1 MKPTALQLDALQ
13 GDIARAVAARDARAV
28 AAGWRAVLDYFT
40 QISATR
46 LDPEPAV
53 EEPEYQRLWD
63 MAGQALANLGGQAE
77 PPVETV
83 ADYDSDRYGPMLGVS
98 DEGSATAA
106 IRHGALASPKCAAL
120 KQCTPLTVG
129 VAHDAERL
137 GAVGE
142 VVVGPDE
149 YAAIRL
155 ACRGRLLTTTNI
167 GTKVNVRH
175 FLESPEVRVRP
186 GRTDAIVADVVER
199 LKELFAP
206 YVRTPSGKARAHTV
220 LVRFE
225 ARVPSRQRPE
235 ILKSLQAAVA
245 KGEFCSPKLHR
256 LGVVAEPG
264 RDRVARAKAAVD
276 LAGRAGIN
284 CVAQSGTLEDFDP
297 DELAA
302 VLQYAAERKVRVGPR
317 VRVDPQTTARHVW
330 TGLFTAR
337 NMGLD
342 LGKYGLVPLTL
353 EDQREVIIRI
363 QYWFPIWAAAPVY
376 YIDHPLVS
384 ADEVFHGPKLA
395 AGIRRW
401 LDMVSKHR
409 VRVVLI
415 DTAKKWEGRRLLK
428 DSADDER
435 GFLTEVEI
443 ESLTAFATE
452 RKVKVLWAGGITMP
466 QAYTFGRLG
475 VFGVYVTSAA
485 AAVAPVGKKY
495 RRDPYLVGSREP
507 EPSAVA
513 RVKILL
519 EAGFLVGRGATELKS
534 AVEPLLAA
542 LAIGDWAEAAR
553 RQHEMHPRM
562 IQEWR
567 RHLTIQT

>member
-1 MKPTALQLDALQ
+1 MTLITERLDQLDAA
-13 GDIARAVAARDARAV
+13 IKRSAADRDAHGV
-28 AAGWRAVLDYFT
+28 ASGWRAVLDYYT
-40 QISATR
+40 EVSAVRT
-46 LDPEPAV
+46 DPEPTDD
-53 EEPEYQRLWD
+53 EPLYGRLWE
-63 MAGQALANLGGQAE
+63 MARQALANLGGQAE

-106 IRHGALASPKCAAL
+106 IRHGALASPKCKVL

-175 FLESPEVRVRP
+175 FLESPEVRIRS
-186 GRTDAIVADVVER
+186 GRTGAIVADAVER
-199 LKELFAP
+199 LKDLFAP

-225 ARVPSRQRPE
+225 ARVPARQRPD
-235 ILKSLQAAVA
+235 ILKALQAAVA
-245 KGEFCSPKLHR
+245 KGDFCSPKLHR
-256 LGVVAEPG
+256 LGLVAEPG

-284 CVAQSGTLEDFDP
+284 CVAQSGTLEDFEP
-297 DELAA
+297 DELAT

-330 TGLFTAR
+330 TGLATAR

-353 EDQREVIIRI
+353 EDQREVIIRV
-363 QYWFPIWAAAPVY
+363 QYWFPHWAAAPVY

-384 ADEVFHGPKLA
+384 AGEVFHGPKLA
-395 AGIRRW
+395 GGIRRW

-415 DTAKKWEGRRLLK
+415 DTAKKSEGRRLLK
-428 DSADDER
+428 DTKDDDR
-435 GFLTEVEI
+435 GFLTDAEI

-485 AAVAPVGKKY
+485 AALEPVGKKY

-507 EPSAVA
+507 RPEAVA
-513 RVKILL
+513 RVKLLL

-534 AVEPLLAA
+534 VAESLLAA
-542 LAIGDWAEAAR
+542 LAAGDAAEAGRRAAELHPR
-553 RQHEMHPRM
+553 VVEKWRQHFATRS
-562 IQEWR
+562 
-567 RHLTIQT
+567 